1 MNLLPSLRYL
11 VALHEHQH
19 FGRAALACHIT
30 QPALSNALRALES
43 EFGVVIIRR
52 DRAYAGFTPEG
63 ERVLT
68 LARLMLH
75 EYAVLQDDLKSRLDA
90 PQGTLRLGAVPTAMP
105 IAARFA
111 TQMKARHPGIVPVVL
126 SSTSTGLEQG
136 LEDLTLDLALG
147 YPDRLDLKDS
157 RLKVWPQYTEH
168 YFLLRRS
175 NKLAP
180 DGLQMAPSMTWR
192 EAAALPLCLLTPDM
206 HNRQIVNA
214 AFASAGVSVQPAM
227 ETNSILTM
235 VLSVVE
241 GSLCSVLPGSLV
253 ATLRHE
259 RELEALPLVGPDVAT
274 PICFMSH
281 ASARASCALEAA
293 LVLAQDEDWL
303 RHAAVH
309 SGLLGALPAP

>member
-68 LARLMLH
+68 MARLMLH

-111 TQMKARHPGIVPVVL
+111 AQLKARHPGIVAGGSVVHVHGVGAGAGR
-126 SSTSTGLEQG
+126 SHAGFGPGIPGPTRLER
-136 LEDLTLDLALG
+136 LAF
-147 YPDRLDLKDS
+147 
-157 RLKVWPQYTEH
+157 KVWPQYTEH

-175 NKLAP
+175 NQPAP

-214 AFASAGVSVQPAM
+214 AFASAGVWFNRPWK
-227 ETNSILTM
+227 
-235 VLSVVE
+235 
-241 GSLCSVLPGSLV
+241 
-253 ATLRHE
+253 
-259 RELEALPLVGPDVAT
+259 
-274 PICFMSH
+274 PIRF
-281 ASARASCALEAA
+281 
-293 LVLAQDEDWL
+293 
-303 RHAAVH
+303 
-309 SGLLGALPAP
+309 